1 MKNNMVVIGKY
12 CRKFRITELECS
24 LKDIEGNENIK
35 ALSAFEHGKS
45 SNINHL
51 LKYVK
56 YCKTMEQKER
66 FVQGL
71 ITTIRGE

>member
-1 MKNNMVVIGKY
+1 MVVIGKY

-51 LKYVK
+51 FYFL
-56 YCKTMEQKER
+56 
-66 FVQGL
+66 L
-71 ITTIRGE
+71 ILF